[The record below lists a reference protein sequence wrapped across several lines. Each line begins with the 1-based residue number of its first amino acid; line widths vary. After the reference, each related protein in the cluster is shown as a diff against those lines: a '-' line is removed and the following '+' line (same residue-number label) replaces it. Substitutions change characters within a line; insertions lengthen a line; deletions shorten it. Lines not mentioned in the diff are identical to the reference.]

1 MAQQHLRVLL
11 SFSRQTDNQIV
22 ESAGA
27 VLTGMTGNKA
37 YPAPPVDLAVV
48 QTALTDFTAAIA
60 AQTQGGTTATAEKD
74 KKRHALVK
82 LLRKLA
88 AYVQASCDDDLP
100 TLLSSGFQA
109 PPGRR
114 AQSPLTKP
122 VIASVDNGH
131 TTQLLVKVNK
141 IANAKS
147 YEVRSAALGTGGT
160 PGPWQSAGSFTSSRS
175 MTVTGLTPA
184 TTYAFQVRA
193 VGGSTGY
200 TDWSDPVAH
209 MCP

>member
-11 SFSRQTDNQIV
+11 SFGRQTDNQIV

-37 YPAPPVDLAVV
+37 YPAPPVDLAAV

-109 PPGRR
+109 ASVRR
-114 AQSPLTKP
+114 A
-122 VIASVDNGH
+122 G
-131 TTQLLVKVNK
+131 
-141 IANAKS
+141 
-147 YEVRSAALGTGGT
+147 VRTGR
-160 PGPWQSAGSFTSSRS
+160 PSSRS
-175 MTVTGLTPA
+175 PKSPSLSATVT
-184 TTYAFQVRA
+184 
-193 VGGSTGY
+193 
-200 TDWSDPVAH
+200 
-209 MCP
+209 